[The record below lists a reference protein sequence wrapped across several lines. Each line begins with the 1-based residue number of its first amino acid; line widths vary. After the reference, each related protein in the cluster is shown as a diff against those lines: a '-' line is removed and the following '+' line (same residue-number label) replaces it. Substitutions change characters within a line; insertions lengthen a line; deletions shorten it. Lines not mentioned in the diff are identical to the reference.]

1 MIDCFSGI
9 SKPRQLACVVST
21 ERRFAPEA
29 AKVRERVS
37 PCFHTTRVSRKT
49 LHDES
54 ATLPR
59 KMIFESELRTGSGRW
74 HRSKLELKEP
84 SVSPWCSSLTPLA
97 IKTERSYLPD
107 VDCRVKI
114 GLTNCNLATRRPKNA

>member
-1 MIDCFSGI
+1 VSSRRNAG
-9 SKPRQLACVVST
+9 SPRKLPKCVKGSVHVST
-21 ERRFAPEA
+21 RREIA
-29 AKVRERVS
+29 
-37 PCFHTTRVSRKT
+37 RKT

-74 HRSKLELKEP
+74 HRSKLDLKEP
-84 SVSPWCSSLTPLA
+84 SVSPWCSSLAPLA

-114 GLTNCNLATRRPKNA
+114 GLTNCNLATRHPKNA